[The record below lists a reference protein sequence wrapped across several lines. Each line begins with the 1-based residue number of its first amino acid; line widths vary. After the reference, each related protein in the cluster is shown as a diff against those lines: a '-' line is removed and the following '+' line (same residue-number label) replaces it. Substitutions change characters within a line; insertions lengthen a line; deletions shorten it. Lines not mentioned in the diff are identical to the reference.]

1 MFLTIPTH
9 KLQRNFL
16 QLGCLRNVNFSW
28 GKLWDRR
35 GHEQHQLLE
44 AFSSSRQGH
53 RKPKLRDELITK
65 FKLCELLPNFESK
78 ITNQLPF
85 LNFVFFVPSYLNV
98 WRYVIV
104 CETVFVFTCYFKPV
118 CYLINIP
125 ILSASRCNDYVS
137 FYDND
142 DIIQL

>member
-9 KLQRNFL
+9 KFQRNFL

-65 FKLCELLPNFESK
+65 LKLCKLLPNFESK

-85 LNFVFFVPSYLNV
+85 L
-98 WRYVIV
+98 
-104 CETVFVFTCYFKPV
+104 T
-118 CYLINIP
+118 
-125 ILSASRCNDYVS
+125 LSSLYRVTWM
-137 FYDND
+137 FEG
-142 DIIQL
+142 L